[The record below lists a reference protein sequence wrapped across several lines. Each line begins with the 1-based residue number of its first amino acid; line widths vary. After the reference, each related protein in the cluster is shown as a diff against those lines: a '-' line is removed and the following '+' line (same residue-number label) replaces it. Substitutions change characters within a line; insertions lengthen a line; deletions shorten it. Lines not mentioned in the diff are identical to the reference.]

1 MRRRARWALGW
12 VVVAAYAA
20 LLVATALTTPAD
32 RRPATGSGSDTAE
45 SALIEAWAP
54 SRTGTFVTTGTFE
67 RRSDV
72 TGASLA
78 SEDVLPRLPPRR
90 LHRPMGGVQ
99 WRHSERLPVCPSPP
113 PHSQT
118 PPSRHAPPST
128 TATARVG
135 K

>member
-45 SALIEAWAP
+45 SALIEAWAR

-72 TGASLA
+72 TGASLG
-78 SEDVLPRLPPRR
+78 SEDVLAQRPPRR
-90 LHRPMGGVQ
+90 LHSQMGGVEG
-99 WRHSERLPVCPSPP
+99 RADEERQSGVE
-113 PHSQT
+113 
-118 PPSRHAPPST
+118 
-128 TATARVG
+128 G
-135 K
+135 KSV

>member
-20 LLVATALTTPAD
+20 LLVATALTTPAG

-45 SALIEAWAP
+45 SALIEAWAR

-72 TGASLA
+72 TGASTA
-78 SEDVLPRLPPRR
+78 SEDVLAQGPPRR
-90 LHRPMGGVQ
+90 LPNKKIGRGAGRERGG
-99 WRHSERLPVCPSPP
+99 RYGEN
-113 PHSQT
+113 
-118 PPSRHAPPST
+118 
-128 TATARVG
+128 
-135 K
+135 